1 MSDCQEYYLIFAIKK
16 SKLKPDTQRAHWL
29 HSLTR
34 DQESLKEARLTPPGG
49 LGQYNVPHTVL
60 GGSHMPAPTY
70 PTFPLGPDSTL
81 TTSSKLVI
89 EKSASEGNQKYYFP
103 KNTCHH
109 NHGSIK
115 KIDFEELHLI
125 L

>member
-60 GGSHMPAPTY
+60 GGSRMPAPTI
-70 PTFPLGPDSTL
+70 PHIPSGARFHTD
-81 TTSSKLVI
+81 
-89 EKSASEGNQKYYFP
+89 NQQQVGHRKV
-103 KNTCHH
+103 
-109 NHGSIK
+109 SIRR
-115 KIDFEELHLI
+115 
-125 L
+125 